1 MAHSLMV
8 TKSAGGCGAARLG
21 GPYEALR
28 RRTDQGGS
36 RPRGWKLKR
45 EGSTDPRRE
54 LPMIAEQLRRAHGV
68 RCLRNVLEPRWLPEL
83 RR

>member
-28 RRTDQGGS
+28 CRTDQGGGHHRS
-36 RPRGWKLKR
+36 PQSCVLKFLISPEICSVSAPG
-45 EGSTDPRRE
+45 EGLDAK
-54 LPMIAEQLRRAHGV
+54 I
-68 RCLRNVLEPRWLPEL
+68 
-83 RR
+83 